1 MSWIAYS
8 LIYALTN
15 ALYVAFNQKRR
26 YNAYVLGMWRGFGIT
41 ILISPLLLTVP
52 LITNPAYYVIL
63 VLQGLMIGVY
73 DSHIFLASAKYGAN
87 TASGFMATA
96 VLITT
101 FLWWSIDFTD
111 LAALSQNPV
120 QLITLFFILC
130 AFSVSYWQM
139 MKVHVNPEAEKFLY
153 PAVFALA
160 LMSIA
165 TRYIA
170 LNGGTA
176 YTGVVYYLTV
186 SCFVSGL
193 YNTVWFLVL
202 KVYRPPVSSLAP
214 KKNAITT
221 VPLKTGLWLIL
232 FSTVLIAAKNLALR
246 QAQNPGYVIALLL
259 ISPIFS
265 QIIENKRLNVTP
277 AVFLTITFLIL
288 LLIITT

>member
-139 MKVHVNPEAEKFLY
+139 MKVHVNPEAENF
-153 PAVFALA
+153 F
-160 LMSIA
+160 I
-165 TRYIA
+165 
-170 LNGGTA
+170 
-176 YTGVVYYLTV
+176 
-186 SCFVSGL
+186 
-193 YNTVWFLVL
+193 
-202 KVYRPPVSSLAP
+202 
-214 KKNAITT
+214 
-221 VPLKTGLWLIL
+221 
-232 FSTVLIAAKNLALR
+232 R
-246 QAQNPGYVIALLL
+246 QCLP
-259 ISPIFS
+259 
-265 QIIENKRLNVTP
+265 
-277 AVFLTITFLIL
+277 
-288 LLIITT
+288 